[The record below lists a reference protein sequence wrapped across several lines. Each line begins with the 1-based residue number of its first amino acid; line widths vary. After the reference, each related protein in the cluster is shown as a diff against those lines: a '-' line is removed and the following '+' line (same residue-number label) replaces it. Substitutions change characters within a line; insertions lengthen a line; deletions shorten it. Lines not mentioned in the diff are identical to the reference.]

1 MHARMTIGTIVL
13 LVALV
18 VTLYD
23 VKLDFVF
30 SLPGEIEQIDPAQ
43 EALFAQCYE
52 LRDEQLHNT
61 AFGTIDNPDVQKEFI
76 NTTRDQAMSECR
88 GEYPQQWINVRQP
101 FVLKLL
107 DLQPRYW

>member
-18 VTLYD
+18 ITLYD

-43 EALFAQCYE
+43 EAFYARCYE
-52 LRDEQLHNT
+52 LRDEQIHDT

-76 NTTRDQAMSECR
+76 NTHRAQAESECR
-88 GEYPQQWINVRQP
+88 KEYPERWITVRQP
-101 FVLKLL
+101 FALKLL